1 MTNNKHSSNT
11 LSSPINFKHYSSR
24 QKEKKS
30 ILKLCKRKLKDLQNK
45 DFFSP
50 RTILI
55 KNTLKIIE
63 KQQDSGESEDEGEDS
78 PSYIESL
85 LNEID
90 LDQTKQSESLISP
103 VPVTTLHEGAAL
115 NSRYIYDVLNEFHN
129 CETLSQ
135 NSLVFKED
143 LGQLLEQSCQFYDFV
158 KTRSGSDYMSP

>member
-1 MTNNKHSSNT
+1 MTNNKHSSNS
-11 LSSPINFKHYSSR
+11 LSIPIKFKHYSNR

-63 KQQDSGESEDEGEDS
+63 KQQTSVESEDEDEDS

-90 LDQTKQSESLISP
+90 LDQTKQSEALISP
-103 VPVTTLHEGAAL
+103 VPNLHEGAAL
-115 NSRYIYDVLNEFHN
+115 NSRRFSDVLNEFHN
-129 CETLSQ
+129 CETLSH

-143 LGQLLEQSCQFYDFV
+143 LGQLFEQSCQFYDFV
-158 KTRSGSDYMSP
+158 KIGSGSDYMSP